1 MASADAAADKGGGG
15 LIGFA
20 IITVFALGL
29 GTGFGF
35 VVANMQDA
43 PVEVQADAGGKDDA
57 KEADAAQ
64 KTALQRA
71 DGTAK
76 LVAMTPI
83 VVNLAQPQDAWIRIE
98 ASLLVQGMDFGA
110 DILAGQVAEDFVAY
124 LRTATLSQFEGP
136 SGFQNLRE
144 DFIDRATIRDPDHI
158 KDVIVHGVVIE

>member
-1 MASADAAADKGGGG
+1 MASAEATGDGKDGGG
-15 LIGFA
+15 LIGFV
-20 IITVFALGL
+20 IVTVLALGL
-29 GTGFGF
+29 GAGFGF
-35 VVANMQDA
+35 FLADLSAPQVETVDVASAKSEPTDREAAKSVVQG
-43 PVEVQADAGGKDDA
+43 V
-57 KEADAAQ
+57 
-64 KTALQRA
+64 

-144 DFIDRATIRDPDHI
+144 DFIDRATIRDREHI

>member
-1 MASADAAADKGGGG
+1 MASADAAEGKGGGG

-20 IITVFALGL
+20 IVTVLALALGA
-29 GTGFGF
+29 GFGF
-35 VVANMQDA
+35 VLVNMQTA
-43 PVEVQADAGGKDDA
+43 PVEVV
-57 KEADAAQ
+57 ADAAAKGEDAETGGP
-64 KTALQRA
+64 KTAVQSVDA
-71 DGTAK
+71 TAK

-98 ASLLVQGMDFGA
+98 ASLLVQGMEFGA

-144 DFIDRATIRDPDHI
+144 DFIDRATIRDPEHI
-158 KDVIVHGVVIE
+158 KDVIIHGVVIE